1 MSKWSPTWSQCIIDS
16 ATGFPPVH
24 PHSFWRSGT
33 QRFASAVRS
42 SGFGYSDFR
51 FELSFRA
58 REAMSGSLVQRR
70 IFSTRSD
77 QSPGRSAAVIT
88 PLSNSLGLLGVRIRC
103 NSGAWARKT
112 FDHNGTL
119 DLNLSGLSGKSDDDS
134 SATMLRT
141 GEIF

>member
-24 PHSFWRSGT
+24 PHSLWRSGT
-33 QRFASAVRS
+33 LRFASAVRS

-88 PLSNSLGLLGVRIRC
+88 PLSNSLGLLGSALEFAATREPGHVRPLITTER
-103 NSGAWARKT
+103 SI
-112 FDHNGTL
+112 
-119 DLNLSGLSGKSDDDS
+119 S
-134 SATMLRT
+134 
-141 GEIF
+141 IFQD